1 VFLLTKVATFLERM
15 LALVSLRASNIGVS
29 VLLIMGLLVVV
40 DVILRRTFNSPLSFS
55 LEIIEIMLV
64 VVVFFCV
71 AYTGAQRGHVSID
84 VIVSRFPPKAQAI
97 VSVFIYFLSFGL
109 FGIICWGSIIYGLH
123 IQDIGQGTG
132 ILGVPYYPFVFVV
145 AFGSLLLALV
155 ILSQLLNSIINL
167 VNTVGK

>member
-1 VFLLTKVATFLERM
+1 VLLLKKVANFLEKT
-15 LALVSLRASNIGVS
+15 LSLVSLRVSNFGVG

-40 DVILRRTFNSPLSFS
+40 DVILRRAFNSPLSFS

-64 VVVFFCV
+64 VVVFFAV
-71 AYTGAQRGHVSID
+71 AYTGVLRGHVSID
-84 VIVSRFPPKAQAI
+84 VLVSRFPPKAQAI
-97 VSVFIYFLSFGL
+97 TNVFIYFLSFGL

-123 IQDIGQGTG
+123 IRDIGQGTG
-132 ILGVPYYPFVFVV
+132 ILEIPYYPFVFVV

-155 ILSQLLNSIINL
+155 ILSQLLNSIVNL